1 MVENSKLFVPQSQ
14 GNILYNYYADLLKH
28 CKPNLFAVLIDL
40 GFSTHK
46 RINIKLMGLDYHE
59 DKAEDIMKF
68 CEKFFK
74 NTNNKIMYFSFP
86 PDENDGYMLGVIKSH
101 DGVFNLNKLLVDNKL
116 MFLK

>member
-1 MVENSKLFVPQSQ
+1 MVENSELFVPQSQ

-74 NTNNKIMYFSFP
+74 NTNNKMMYFSFP
-86 PDENDGYMLGVIKSH
+86 PDDKGYMTAVIK
-101 DGVFNLNKLLVDNKL
+101 DFNGVFNLNKLLVDNEL
-116 MFLK
+116 MYVK